1 MRGTSMA
8 DIGSYNEKL
17 VLQMIRS
24 APGGMSQSQVVRG
37 SGLSRQT
44 VSLIA
49 RRLLQEGLIETAG
62 QRISGPGKP
71 STTLQAVAD
80 SRWTIGL
87 HVDPAYLTIVI
98 CDLQGN
104 AVDTTIL
111 AAPSEDSAA
120 DIARIAAEIE
130 RLCTRHGAVKIHDAP
145 ASAPAPAPA
154 PAPGAGTGTGADGA
168 DGRAALQDPPRRV
181 VLGIGVAAPAPLDS
195 ASGVILDPPWLPSWH
210 GVPVVAQLEAATGLP
225 VLLDKDTNAAL
236 TGEIW
241 AGHLPTEETILY
253 LYLSHGVGSAVSAN
267 GRVHRGGSTQAG
279 EIGHLPTGVA
289 DEICSCGRHGCLNL
303 FAGARRM
310 IERAIAAGMDICAED
325 VPASVDAIAAAA
337 QRGESSALA
346 AVERHLAAVIAAL
359 DILSRIH
366 DPQRII
372 VGGPVLSALL
382 PLAAPR
388 IRAGTPDWLDR
399 SGCTLHF
406 SELGNAAGA
415 IGAACLFLEEE
426 LSPGRG

>member
-24 APGGMSQSQVVRG
+24 APEGISQSQAVRG

-49 RRLLQEGLIETAG
+49 RRLLREGLIETAG

-71 STTLQAVAD
+71 TTMLQAVAD

-87 HVDPAYLTIVI
+87 HVDPAHLTVVI

-104 AVDTTIL
+104 AVDTATL
-111 AAPSEDSAA
+111 AAPSEDPAA
-120 DIARIAAEIE
+120 DLDRIVAEIE
-130 RLCTRHGAVKIHDAP
+130 RLCALHGAVKIHELPGRAP
-145 ASAPAPAPA
+145 V
-154 PAPGAGTGTGADGA
+154 GDADGETS
-168 DGRAALQDPPRRV
+168 LQDPPRRV
-181 VLGIGVAAPAPLDS
+181 VLGIGVAAPAPLD
-195 ASGVILDPPWLPSWH
+195 AVAGVITAPPWLPGWR
-210 GVPVVAQLEAATGLP
+210 GVPVAAELEAATGLP

-241 AGHLPTEETILY
+241 AGHLPAEETVLY
-253 LYLSHGVGSAVSAN
+253 LYLSHGAGSAVSVD
-267 GRVHRGGSTQAG
+267 GRVHRGASTHAG

-289 DEICSCGRHGCLNL
+289 DEICRCGRHGCLNL
-303 FAGARRM
+303 FTDARRM
-310 IERAIAAGMDICAED
+310 IERATTAGADICPND
-325 VPASVDAIAAAA
+325 IPAAVDAIAAAA
-337 QRGESSALA
+337 QRGERGALE
-346 AVERHLAAVIAAL
+346 AVERHLAAVVAAL

-372 VGGPVLSALL
+372 VGGPVLAALL
-382 PLAAPR
+382 PLAIPR
-388 IRAGTPDWLDR
+388 IRAGTSDWLEG
-399 SGCTLHF
+399 SECTLHF

-426 LSPGRG
+426 LSPRRRLGIGARSRS

>member
-17 VLQMIRS
+17 VLQLIRA
-24 APGGMSQSQVVRG
+24 APDGVSQSQVVRT

-49 RRLLQEGLIETAG
+49 RRLLLEGLIETAG

-71 STTLQAVAD
+71 TTLLRTVAD

-87 HVDPAYLTIVI
+87 HVDPAHLTVVI

-104 AVDTTIL
+104 PVDSTTL
-111 AAPSEDSAA
+111 GAPTEDAGA

-130 RLCTRHGAVKIHDAP
+130 RLCAHHGAVMIHDL
-145 ASAPAPAPA
+145 PAPAA
-154 PAPGAGTGTGADGA
+154 QSGDG
-168 DGRAALQDPPRRV
+168 GSVPQSPPRRV
-181 VLGIGVAAPAPLDS
+181 VLGIGVAAPAPMDVAAGELTT
-195 ASGVILDPPWLPSWH
+195 PPWLPGWH
-210 GVPVVAQLEAATGLP
+210 GAAVVADLEAATGLP

-241 AGHLPTEETILY
+241 AGHLPAEETVLY
-253 LYLSHGVGSAVSAN
+253 LYLSHGVGSAVSAD
-267 GRVHRGGSTQAG
+267 GRVHRGSSTQAG
-279 EIGHLPTGVA
+279 EIGHLPTGLA
-289 DEICSCGRHGCLNL
+289 DEICRCGRHGCLNL
-303 FAGARRM
+303 FTDARRM
-310 IERAIAAGMDICAED
+310 IERATAAGAKVGPHDIS
-325 VPASVDAIAAAA
+325 ASVDAIVAAAE
-337 QRGESSALA
+337 RGESAALQ
-346 AVERHLAAVIAAL
+346 AVEQHLDAVVAAL
-359 DILSRIH
+359 EILSSIH

-372 VGGPVLSALL
+372 VGGPMLTALL
-382 PLAAPR
+382 PLATTR
-388 IRAGTPDWLDR
+388 IREGTAARLVET
-399 SGCTLHF
+399 GGTLHF

-426 LSPGRG
+426 LSPGRRLGARARSGS

>member
-1 MRGTSMA
+1 MRGTSMV

-24 APGGMSQSQVVRG
+24 APEGISQSQVVRG

-49 RRLLQEGLIETAG
+49 RRLLREGLIETAG
-62 QRISGPGKP
+62 QRIAGRGKP
-71 STTLQAVAD
+71 TTILQAVAD

-87 HVDPAYLTIVI
+87 HLDPAHLTVVI
-98 CDLQGN
+98 CDLQGS
-104 AVDTTIL
+104 AVDTATL
-111 AAPSEDSAA
+111 AAPSADAAA

-130 RLCTRHGAVKIHDAP
+130 RLCTLHGAVKAHEVP
-145 ASAPAPAPA
+145 AL
-154 PAPGAGTGTGADGA
+154 APGEGADGA
-168 DGRAALQDPPRRV
+168 GPLHDPPRRV
-181 VLGIGVAAPAPLDS
+181 VLGIGIAAPAPLDV
-195 ASGVILDPPWLPSWH
+195 AGGVIVEPPWLPGWH
-210 GVPVVAQLEAATGLP
+210 GVPVAAELEAATGLP

-241 AGHLPTEETILY
+241 AGHLPAEETVLY
-253 LYLSHGVGSAVSAN
+253 LYLSHGAGSAVSVD
-267 GRVHRGGSTQAG
+267 GRVHRGASTHAG

-289 DEICSCGRHGCLNL
+289 DEICRCGRHGCLNL
-303 FAGARRM
+303 FTDARRM
-310 IERAIAAGMDICAED
+310 IERASAAGADLCLDDI
-325 VPASVDAIAAAA
+325 PAAVDAIAAAA
-337 QRGESSALA
+337 ERGESGALE
-346 AVERHLAAVIAAL
+346 AVERHLAAVVAAL
-359 DILSRIH
+359 DILARIH

-372 VGGPVLSALL
+372 VGGPVLAALL

-388 IRAGTPDWLDR
+388 IRAGTAHWLEG
-399 SGCTLHF
+399 SGCALHF

-426 LSPGRG
+426 LSPRRGFGAGARARA

>member
-145 ASAPAPAPA
+145 ASAPAPAQARA
-154 PAPGAGTGTGADGA
+154 PTEPTGGPRCRIHPGEWCWGSGSPP
-168 DGRAALQDPPRRV
+168 PPRWT
-181 VLGIGVAAPAPLDS
+181 LPPA
-195 ASGVILDPPWLPSWH
+195 
-210 GVPVVAQLEAATGLP
+210 
-225 VLLDKDTNAAL
+225 
-236 TGEIW
+236 
-241 AGHLPTEETILY
+241 
-253 LYLSHGVGSAVSAN
+253 
-267 GRVHRGGSTQAG
+267 
-279 EIGHLPTGVA
+279 
-289 DEICSCGRHGCLNL
+289 
-303 FAGARRM
+303 
-310 IERAIAAGMDICAED
+310 
-325 VPASVDAIAAAA
+325 
-337 QRGESSALA
+337 
-346 AVERHLAAVIAAL
+346 
-359 DILSRIH
+359 
-366 DPQRII
+366 
-372 VGGPVLSALL
+372 
-382 PLAAPR
+382 
-388 IRAGTPDWLDR
+388 
-399 SGCTLHF
+399 
-406 SELGNAAGA
+406 
-415 IGAACLFLEEE
+415 
-426 LSPGRG
+426 

>member
-1 MRGTSMA
+1 MRGTSMV

-24 APGGMSQSQVVRG
+24 ASEGISQSQVVRG

-49 RRLLQEGLIETAG
+49 RRLLREGLIETAG

-71 STTLQAVAD
+71 TTILRAVSD

-87 HVDPAYLTIVI
+87 HVDPAHLTVVI

-104 AVDTTIL
+104 AVDTSTL
-111 AAPSEDSAA
+111 AAPSEDAAA
-120 DIARIAAEIE
+120 DITRIVAEIE
-130 RLCTRHGAVKIHDAP
+130 RLCALHGAIKVHEVP
-145 ASAPAPAPA
+145 TF
-154 PAPGAGTGTGADGA
+154 APGEDADEGEPP
-168 DGRAALQDPPRRV
+168 RDPPRRV
-181 VLGIGVAAPAPLDS
+181 VLGIGVAAPAPLDVV
-195 ASGVILDPPWLPSWH
+195 AGAIMEPPWLPGWH
-210 GVPVVAQLEAATGLP
+210 GVPIAAVLEAATGLP
-225 VLLDKDTNAAL
+225 ALLDKDTNAAL

-241 AGHLPTEETILY
+241 AGHLPAEETVLY
-253 LYLSHGVGSAVSAN
+253 LYLSHGAGSAVSAD
-267 GRVHRGGSTQAG
+267 GRVHRGVSTHAG
-279 EIGHLPTGVA
+279 EIGHLPIGVA
-289 DEICSCGRHGCLNL
+289 DEICRCGRHGCLNL
-303 FAGARRM
+303 FTDARRM
-310 IERAIAAGMDICAED
+310 IERASTAGSEVCPDDIPAA
-325 VPASVDAIAAAA
+325 VDAIAAAA
-337 QRGESSALA
+337 ERGERGALE
-346 AVERHLAAVIAAL
+346 AVERHLAAVVAAL

-372 VGGPVLSALL
+372 VGGPVLAALL

-388 IRAGTPDWLDR
+388 IRAGTADWLEG
-399 SGCTLHF
+399 SECTLHF

-426 LSPGRG
+426 LSPRRGVGAGARARP